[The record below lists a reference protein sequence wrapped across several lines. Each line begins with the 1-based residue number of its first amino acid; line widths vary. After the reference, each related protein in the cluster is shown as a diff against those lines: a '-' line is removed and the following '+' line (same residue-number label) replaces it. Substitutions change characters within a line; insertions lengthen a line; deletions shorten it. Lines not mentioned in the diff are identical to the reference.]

1 MIRSLFDSYSIKQMS
16 IASIETNSWPIETR
30 KTEFSVE
37 FSSNYISECLKR
49 FQALWTVLW
58 NILTLYTC
66 LLMKYNPMS
75 INRGLC
81 KQKWEWFQEVSNREI
96 QEILW
101 LFSRIAI
108 CRT

>member
-1 MIRSLFDSYSIKQMS
+1 
-16 IASIETNSWPIETR
+16 
-30 KTEFSVE
+30 
-37 FSSNYISECLKR
+37 
-49 FQALWTVLW
+49 
-58 NILTLYTC
+58 
-66 LLMKYNPMS
+66 MS

-108 CRT
+108 CRTQHFGCILRTNTTKLSKENDIVPLRYLFSACLWC